1 MAKRG
6 WSLTDAQLER
16 RKQNPA
22 ARRSIDPDAGTFRRQ
37 YQEHYAAVDRASKA
51 KVRKQA
57 MSRPS
62 NTQQRRKAAGS
73 PETGLQRGADWATH
87 GPSQA
92 AINFRHDNPATP
104 IPRKLSGPPSAAE
117 VDWTGPDALSLMNP
131 EVATTTIRGA
141 GGRQHDEWRERGPNL
156 SNPYRNEYPTHPKSP
171 RQMSTQAAY
180 RAADAS
186 MFNSNVTPKAERAE
200 NKRPRSRMSP
210 DQNVFW

>member
-22 ARRSIDPDAGTFRRQ
+22 ARRSIDPDAGTFKRQ
-37 YQEHYAAVDRASKA
+37 YKEHYAAVDRVSKA

-62 NTQQRRKAAGS
+62 PARIEERNPTNPKIAQQ
-73 PETGLQRGADWATH
+73 L
-87 GPSQA
+87 
-92 AINFRHDNPATP
+92 
-104 IPRKLSGPPSAAE
+104 
-117 VDWTGPDALSLMNP
+117 
-131 EVATTTIRGA
+131 GA
-141 GGRQHDEWRERGPNL
+141 GGGYYGDRQYYNRATYEQADVSGSGQQPAYTPTSRGGSGN
-156 SNPYRNEYPTHPKSP
+156 YADPTVPTRSMAGSGGGAELNRRR
-171 RQMSTQAAY
+171 RQASTEQTF

-186 MFNSNVTPKAERAE
+186 MFNSNVTPKE
-200 NKRPRSRMSP
+200 KQPPRRYRMSP